1 MPTWSWIAGG
11 AGAALAIAGGVLLIR
26 GGNCT
31 DFDLNGRCTDI
42 ISTTRLGGLLLA
54 GSLPWLSVPLVYL
67 LRGSPEQERYGQ
79 RIARARDPQSG
90 RAAHLERPLL
100 MLVWIASL
108 IAWLCVPALVHAET
122 ALLLPPKGD
131 DALKTERLKANVVL
145 GDALQAQGIKVVPH
159 SEAVAAVGGGA
170 ARECDSVDCAPALIE
185 AASADVA
192 AALAVWAAGDP
203 PAPSTVFVTLVD
215 RRGERYP
222 GKARVEDS
230 DLTRATKE
238 ALLDA
243 RALQLLGPGPWLR
256 VRGKPEGA
264 QVVLNGKLVGTLP
277 YRAPVKLRPPDPR
290 GPLRRPAHPRPD
302 RRHPAQRHAPGRS
315 RRRPRAASRGR
326 ARRQG
331 RRKRRRPRQ
340 RHGQQDLAPIG
351 IVGPVILGTAGLAV
365 IIVDVAYLGSA
376 GCSAHDSAGVCLKRD
391 EVDKGRAIAWGAVGI
406 AALGGALAWYLLGG
420 SHEQSDSSMSLRVG
434 PGSLSLH
441 SRF

>member
-1 MPTWSWIAGG
+1 
-11 AGAALAIAGGVLLIR
+11 
-26 GGNCT
+26 
-31 DFDLNGRCTDI
+31 
-42 ISTTRLGGLLLA
+42 
-54 GSLPWLSVPLVYL
+54 
-67 LRGSPEQERYGQ
+67 
-79 RIARARDPQSG
+79 
-90 RAAHLERPLL
+90 

-108 IAWLCVPALVHAET
+108 IAWLCLPALVHAET

-145 GDALQAQGIKVVPH
+145 GDALQAQGIKVIPH
-159 SEAVAAVGGGA
+159 SEAVASVGGGA

-203 PAPSTVFVTLVD
+203 PTPSTVFVTLVD

-222 GKARVEDS
+222 GKARVEDA

-264 QVVLNGKLVGTLP
+264 QVLLNGKLVGTLP
-277 YRAPVKLRPPDPR
+277 YRAPVRSGRQTLEVRYEGLRTHAQTVDIPPN
-290 GPLRRPAHPRPD
+290 AT
-302 RRHPAQRHAPGRS
+302 
-315 RRRPRAASRGR
+315 
-326 ARRQG
+326 RQVEVDV
-331 RRKRRRPRQ
+331 
-340 RHGQQDLAPIG
+340 DLAPHAEGTFAVKDAENDVVRDSGAGTKTSRPI
-351 IVGPVILGTAGLAV
+351 IGPVILGTAGLAV

-391 EVDKGRAIAWGAVGI
+391 EVDKGRAIAWGAVGL
-406 AALGGALAWYLLGG
+406 AAMGGALAWYLLGG
-420 SHEQSDSSMSLRVG
+420 SHEESDSSMSLRVG
-434 PGSLSLH
+434 PGSVTLH